1 MKMHYYLKKFKLII
15 KQFPKLKLIV
25 QMRLFEVDISI
36 GKCSEENS
44 GLNDP
49 AREFSIPKILN
60 RTQFM

>member
-1 MKMHYYLKKFKLII
+1 
-15 KQFPKLKLIV
+15 
-25 QMRLFEVDISI
+25 MRLFEVDISI